1 MTVSAAQDHVAA
13 ADPAPMGNG
22 APVLAM
28 NDEMI
33 LTLNCGSSSLK
44 FAVFSLIAEPRR
56 LLHGAVVRIG
66 ADDSALRVVNETGDA
81 IIDEA
86 APCVNHPAALD
97 WAMTRLEA
105 VVNVSDILYVGH
117 RVVHGGPDCDCPKPV
132 TAQLE
137 ARLRRLIPL
146 APLHLP
152 ANLEGIVA
160 ARLRLPRARHLACF
174 DTAFHQSASM
184 LARRTGLPRAVE
196 QNEIRRY
203 GYHGLSYEFIVDHLR
218 RNEGEDAAAAP
229 LIVAHLGAGA
239 SMAAISNGQSVD
251 TTMGFSTLSGLPMAT
266 RCGDIDPG
274 LVLYLL
280 QEKGWSASDLQ
291 ALLYEQ
297 SGLLGLSGRSGDMQA
312 LMATPADA
320 DAREAIDFFCFQARK
335 RIGALAAAMGRISR
349 IVFTGGIGAHAPE
362 IRAQILRPLEALL
375 PLRLDNARNADNDPL
390 ISSDGSLIKLNALNT
405 DEELVVARHTAAF
418 ARGEGALARI
428 HQ

>member
-1 MTVSAAQDHVAA
+1 MKYVDMGITDY
-13 ADPAPMGNG
+13 PMN
-22 APVLAM
+22 LM
-28 NDEMI
+28 
-33 LTLNCGSSSLK
+33 S
-44 FAVFSLIAEPRR
+44 
-56 LLHGAVVRIG
+56 
-66 ADDSALRVVNETGDA
+66 
-81 IIDEA
+81 IIF
-86 APCVNHPAALD
+86 
-97 WAMTRLEA
+97 
-105 VVNVSDILYVGH
+105 VG
-117 RVVHGGPDCDCPKPV
+117 
-132 TAQLE
+132 T
-137 ARLRRLIPL
+137 
-146 APLHLP
+146 
-152 ANLEGIVA
+152 
-160 ARLRLPRARHLACF
+160 
-174 DTAFHQSASM
+174 
-184 LARRTGLPRAVE
+184 
-196 QNEIRRY
+196 
-203 GYHGLSYEFIVDHLR
+203 
-218 RNEGEDAAAAP
+218 EGEDAAAAP

-375 PLRLDNARNADNDPL
+375 PLRLDKCPQR
-390 ISSDGSLIKLNALNT
+390 
-405 DEELVVARHTAAF
+405 R
-418 ARGEGALARI
+418 
-428 HQ
+428 Q